1 LILSGV
7 KHRQEMVRHLVKDP
21 ATFGRKITRTKW
33 IFKIKKS
40 VTTKHTIVDSWV
52 PAHQVVSSA
61 VIMVKLLTVNRG
73 KVTQCAI
80 KVRVIHQLIVC
91 RRPPQAQAQAQATH
105 VTMATD
111 ACGMHGQ
118 KILTGD
124 TFTKME
130 AKQFL
135 IASVRV
141 GVMADRLALRLNTLR
156 ILFTALIGTQIH
168 VLIVTLLGHIS
179 QVLMARL
186 ASSRRRRHLRLH
198 VGAHLLGEATGS
210 VTVRATTL
218 LATMTMVIARR
229 LLQKK
234 VTEELV
240 IGTANALRV
249 RALAPTVA
257 APKESPRAAPI
268 AIQTEIVPR
277 VVLDI
282 TSRAT
287 SASNVIVEKQVLLD
301 RHLRA
306 LAYRCQKKKTVALA
320 MTTAIARV
328 TLVVV
333 GTAVV

>member
-1 LILSGV
+1 
-7 KHRQEMVRHLVKDP
+7 M
-21 ATFGRKITRTKW
+21 
-33 IFKIKKS
+33 
-40 VTTKHTIVDSWV
+40 
-52 PAHQVVSSA
+52 
-61 VIMVKLLTVNRG
+61 
-73 KVTQCAI
+73 
-80 KVRVIHQLIVC
+80 
-91 RRPPQAQAQAQATH
+91 
-105 VTMATD
+105 
-111 ACGMHGQ
+111 
-118 KILTGD
+118 
-124 TFTKME
+124 
-130 AKQFL
+130 
-135 IASVRV
+135 
-141 GVMADRLALRLNTLR
+141 
-156 ILFTALIGTQIH
+156 
-168 VLIVTLLGHIS
+168 
-179 QVLMARL
+179 
-186 ASSRRRRHLRLH
+186 
-198 VGAHLLGEATGS
+198 
-210 VTVRATTL
+210 TVRATTL

-249 RALAPTVA
+249 CALAPTVA

>member
-1 LILSGV
+1 MILSGV

-91 RRPPQAQAQAQATH
+91 RRPPQAQAQAQATR
-105 VTMATD
+105 VMMATD
-111 ACGMHGQ
+111 ACGIHGQ
-118 KILTGD
+118 KILTGG

-141 GVMADRLALRLNTLR
+141 GVMADHPALRLNTLR

-168 VLIVTLLGHIS
+168 VLIVTLLGSTS

-328 TLVVV
+328 PLVVV